1 MNKFM
6 RMIVFFDLPTVT
18 KEEKHNAAKFRS
30 FLQKD
35 GYYMM
40 QWSVYS
46 RLCNG
51 LDNVELHKRRLAENL
66 PPKGSIRTLVLTEK
80 QYDKIDVILGVTSD
94 QEKTTNTD
102 LLEIF

>member
-1 MNKFM
+1 M

-18 KEEKHNAAKFRS
+18 KEEKHNAARFRS

-51 LDNVELHKRRLAENL
+51 LDNVELREPLRPTAKA
-66 PPKGSIRTLVLTEK
+66 
-80 QYDKIDVILGVTSD
+80 
-94 QEKTTNTD
+94 
-102 LLEIF
+102 LEVGASKEGR